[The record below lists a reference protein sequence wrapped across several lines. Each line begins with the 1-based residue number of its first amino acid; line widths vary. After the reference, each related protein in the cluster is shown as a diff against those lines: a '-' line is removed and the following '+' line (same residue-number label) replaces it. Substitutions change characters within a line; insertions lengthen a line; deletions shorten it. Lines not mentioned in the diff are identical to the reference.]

1 MVSER
6 INGLISDPLRYRNLF
21 RCRIVG
27 DAQVRRVI
35 GEMVERCRGIGF
47 DPGYGKGRAFLLAD
61 LVVDEGV
68 CQSSE
73 EARLAGS
80 TSGYSKLDWRSSV
93 PSCTVICFCRLD
105 VAGLV
110 SGSSVKMRTGSHYGQ
125 T

>member
-6 INGLISDPLRYRNLF
+6 INGLISDTLRYRNLF
-21 RCRIVG
+21 RRRVVG
-27 DAQVRRVI
+27 DAQVGRVI
-35 GEMVERCRGIGF
+35 SEMVERCRGVGF
-47 DPGYGKGRAFLLAD
+47 DPGYGKGRTFCLAD

-80 TSGYSKLDWRSSV
+80 AVGYSKLDWYSTV
-93 PSCTVICFCRLD
+93 HSCTIICFCRLD

-110 SGSSVKMRTGSHYGQ
+110 SCSSVKIGTGSHDGQ